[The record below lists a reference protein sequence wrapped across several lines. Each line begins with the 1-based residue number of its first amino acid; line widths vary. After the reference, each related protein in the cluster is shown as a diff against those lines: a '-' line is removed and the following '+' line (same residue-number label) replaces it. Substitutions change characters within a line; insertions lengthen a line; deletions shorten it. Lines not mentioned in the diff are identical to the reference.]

1 MTKAFIAAIALLLA
15 TIAEAAAQAIPFP
28 RPRPRGPELQLPAIP
43 LPRPRPAFEPSQP
56 SAATEPAEAV
66 PSACLL
72 RLAPTFARATAVLK
86 LSGPSE
92 CGAEDV
98 VQLSAVVTPAG
109 GHVAITP
116 PATLRCNMAEAVVH
130 WVRDDL
136 APAAA
141 ELGSPLAAIANF
153 ASYECRGRNRI
164 VGAKLSEHG
173 KANALDVRAL
183 KLANGTTVELTDVR
197 IAKDLREKVRSGT
210 CARFT
215 TVLGPGSD
223 GFHENHIH
231 VDLAERR
238 HGFRMCQWA
247 VRVPGDDVPL
257 PRERPP
263 EAPPRTEA
271 VAR

>member
-1 MTKAFIAAIALLLA
+1 MTKASVAAIALLLA
-15 TIAEAAAQAIPFP
+15 ATIAETAAQIPFP
-28 RPRPRGPELQLPAIP
+28 RPRPRGGPELPLPTIP
-43 LPRPRPAFEPSQP
+43 LPRPRPLMEPEQP
-56 SAATEPAEAV
+56 AGTEPAEAV

-98 VQLSAVVTPAG
+98 VQLSAVVTNA

-116 PATLRCNMAEAVVH
+116 PATLRCSMAEAVVH

-183 KLANGTTVELTDVR
+183 KLANGTTVELTDARV
-197 IAKDLREKVRSGT
+197 AKDLREKVRSGT

-263 EAPPRTEA
+263 EAPPRAEGA
-271 VAR
+271 AR